1 MKRRTVIITI
11 SLVILV
17 ALGIGLIAGAVS
29 AFNPQPEPPGKVANK
44 LTEITN
50 QIYILQDQLN
60 RLDSSIMES
69 NNEQLGMVESAAG
82 ELAGTAR
89 ALMR

>member
-29 AFNPQPEPPGKVANK
+29 AFNPQPEPPGRVANK
-44 LTEITN
+44 LNEIDN
-50 QIYILQDQLN
+50 QLKILQDQLL
-60 RLDSSIMES
+60 RLGPSITES
-69 NNEQLGMVESAAG
+69 NFRQLDQVGDQATILSNIAHEIG
-82 ELAGTAR
+82 R
-89 ALMR
+89 